1 MGCKYCTEYFHTHG
15 LNNSRNVESMCCLL
29 EKQVWQRIRYIKEI
43 HQGGIIEF
51 DSPPV
56 VSLLVLRVSELT
68 VQVAQMP
75 LKVLAS
81 VAFGKK

>member
-1 MGCKYCTEYFHTHG
+1 MGFKHCMGYFHTH
-15 LNNSRNVESMCCLL
+15 LQNNSHNAESMCCLL
-29 EKQVWQRIRYIKEI
+29 EKQGWQRIRYIKEI

-68 VQVAQMP
+68 VQV
-75 LKVLAS
+75 
-81 VAFGKK
+81 